1 MIACLLLV
9 LGGRLEARIIPS
21 SSTAWWTPILYAP
34 YSMPDAFTDQ
44 QSGLSEGDIV
54 GNLLNPS
61 FYVSHHNGGATNT
74 FTDGQLGFRFRFGAD
89 KSPAG
94 YKGVALVGINLA
106 LNGSL
111 DLFAGV
117 NRSGSMPVVGL
128 WWAAAGTNSTPG
140 QPPLVHR

>member
-1 MIACLLLV
+1 
-9 LGGRLEARIIPS
+9 
-21 SSTAWWTPILYAP
+21 
-34 YSMPDAFTDQ
+34 MPDAFTDQ